1 MRQTGST
8 PEFFR
13 IVAAALLALACSG
26 AQAAT
31 FSAGIENSRWQLS
44 GSIFGCSLEHSIPE
58 YGRAVFHHR
67 AGEELEFFL
76 NPQRNPMRA
85 GQAALVLEQ
94 PEWGGGRPVEDLGY
108 VQVDDS
114 HDRPVELEE
123 SLSGRLMSSLR
134 DGMRPTFTRK
144 ARHSDH
150 PIRVRLNHINFRD
163 QYVQFQQCQ
172 SELLPVNFDQVRR
185 TVVLFELDRHRLSDS
200 ARQALDDVALYVD
213 ADNRVEALYVDG
225 HTDSIG
231 TRLRN
236 RELSRER
243 AQKVTDY
250 LVEQGVPEDMIA
262 TRYHADRFPVEGVE
276 TPGPRHRRATIRLDR
291 EGDADTDDP
300 PTTENIVIVE

>member
-1 MRQTGST
+1 MRQPGST
-8 PEFFR
+8 QAPFR
-13 IVAAALLALACSG
+13 ILAAVLLAVAFSG
-26 AQAAT
+26 VQAAT
-31 FSAGIENSRWQLS
+31 FSAGIENSRWRLS
-44 GSIFGCSLEHSIPE
+44 GSIFECSLVHPIPE

-67 AGEELEFFL
+67 AGEELAFFL
-76 NPQRNPMRA
+76 NPIRNPMRA

-108 VQVDDS
+108 VPVEDS
-114 HDRPVELEE
+114 HDRPIELEA
-123 SLSGRLMSSLR
+123 SHSGRMMSSLR
-134 DGMRPTFTRK
+134 DGMRPTFTRR

-150 PIRVRLNHINFRD
+150 PIRVRLNHVNFRE
-163 QYVQFQQCQ
+163 QYLEFQQCQ

-185 TVVLFELDRHRLSDS
+185 TVVLFDLDRHQLSDS
-200 ARQALDDVALYVD
+200 AQEALDDVALYVD
-213 ADNRVEALYVDG
+213 ADSRVEAIYVDG

-243 AQKVTDY
+243 AQTVTDY

-262 TRYHADRFPVEGVE
+262 TRYHASRFPVEGVE

-291 EGDADTDDP
+291 EGDPDEP
-300 PTTENIVIVE
+300 PTPENIVIVQ